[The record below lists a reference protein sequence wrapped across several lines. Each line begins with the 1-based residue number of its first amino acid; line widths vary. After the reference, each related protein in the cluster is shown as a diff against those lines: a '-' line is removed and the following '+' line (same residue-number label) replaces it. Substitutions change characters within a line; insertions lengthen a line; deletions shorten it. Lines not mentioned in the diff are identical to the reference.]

1 MNVIFIAESC
11 RDSPLLI
18 YVTFYATDFFLD
30 HTSILICADN
40 PVNIF
45 LLTTIVAKR
54 SDGTE
59 MGENAFTCR
68 ERLLEL

>member
-1 MNVIFIAESC
+1 MNVIFYRRSVSRFAAAHLC
-11 RDSPLLI
+11 DVLCNR
-18 YVTFYATDFFLD
+18 FFLD

-45 LLTTIVAKR
+45 LLTTIVAER
-54 SDGTE
+54 SDGTG

-68 ERLLEL
+68 ERFA